1 LTGSRARWAAMFG
14 VAAAVSA
21 LLTATGRLAPSSSKQ
36 PAAQDQDACTILQA
50 ENERNGAPT
59 TLRLLALPGGAT
71 RRLSQAG
78 FWINAMGY
86 SAAQD
91 VVYGVADGTRG
102 GRYQHGAHAVR
113 IDSAGAVTD
122 LGVLGRAGARRA
134 VWSLVTGAT
143 AGAIAGNR
151 WYVRQ
156 DSDLYTVDIDP
167 ASADYVRL
175 VHRTALR
182 PVSLAVGVDDFAYD
196 PADGMLYGISATS
209 RGGNSVVTLDPAT
222 GKVAVVP
229 GLRFPDG
236 GAYGSVVLAP
246 GALYATANR
255 EGHRSV
261 TYRLP
266 RDGSGPAVEI
276 ATGTVLVSGDAA
288 GCYADA
294 TPPPP
299 STSSA
304 SPSPSPN
311 TSPSPTPSPNTPPPT
326 PSPTQAPPPR
336 QEPVPTPVPEPPPP
350 SHLPPVEQPIAAVPA
365 PVPTP
370 APVVTPTPSA
380 PVPPPPSP
388 SPHARP
394 AEKTEPVVDTGQRT
408 EEKRRWGLTALI
420 LVLGGGA
427 AAAHRRR
434 HR

>member
-1 LTGSRARWAAMFG
+1 MFG

-21 LLTATGRLAPSSSKQ
+21 LLAATGWLAPPSSQ
-36 PAAQDQDACTILQA
+36 RPAAQDQDACTILQA
-50 ENERNGAPT
+50 ENEREGAPT

-71 RRLSQAG
+71 QRLTQAG

-91 VVYGVADGTRG
+91 VVYGVADGTRD
-102 GRYQHGAHAVR
+102 GRYRHGAHAVR
-113 IDSAGAVTD
+113 IDAAGAVTD
-122 LGVLGRAGARRA
+122 LGVLGRAGARSTS
-134 VWSLVTGAT
+134 WSLVTGAT

-167 ASADYVRL
+167 ASADYVRV

-196 PADGMLYGISATS
+196 PADGLLYGVSTTS
-209 RGGNSVVTLDPAT
+209 RGGDSVVTLDPAT

-229 GLRFPDG
+229 GLRFPGG
-236 GAYGSVVLAP
+236 GAYGSVVMGP

-255 EGHRSV
+255 DGHRSV

-276 ATGTVLVSGDAA
+276 ATGPALVSGDAA
-288 GCYADA
+288 GCYAEAAPPVPPTTSA
-294 TPPPP
+294 TLP
-299 STSSA
+299 SSRGV
-304 SPSPSPN
+304 SP
-311 TSPSPTPSPNTPPPT
+311 PPPT
-326 PSPTQAPPPR
+326 PTPTPAPPPA
-336 QEPVPTPVPEPPPP
+336 TSAPEPPPP
-350 SHLPPVEQPIAAVPA
+350 VQLPPVEQPIAAPTPSPA
-365 PVPTP
+365 PAP
-370 APVVTPTPSA
+370 APVVTPPPAATT
-380 PVPPPPSP
+380 VPAPPPSS

-394 AEKTEPVVDTGQRT
+394 AEKTEPVVADTGRRT